1 MVTMFGNKSEVEE
14 KSDSDLEDFEDRGE
28 LEYNED
34 DYLSDEAIQEFLV
47 EFKGSVPSFILI
59 ELENAL
65 AGRDITKLQFARIMD
80 KIVTSY
86 GSRYNTEKVVSGLS
100 SKISLIE
107 SEFCD
112 VKELTENLNQLMEEI
127 VGIKKELSGLMGT
140 VENLTRDIRL
150 LFNFD
155 MDLESYVED
164 VLGGHE
170 GERRD

>member
-1 MVTMFGNKSEVEE
+1 MVTMFGNKSKVEE
-14 KSDSDLEDFEDRGE
+14 KSDSDLEDFENKEE

-34 DYLSDEAIQEFLV
+34 DYLSDEGIQEFLV

-65 AGRDITKLQFARIMD
+65 VGRDITKLQFARIMD

-107 SEFCD
+107 SEFYN

-127 VGIKKELSGLMGT
+127 EGIKNELSGLMET
-140 VENLTRDIRL
+140 VGNLTRDTRL
-150 LFNFD
+150 LFNFN

>member
-1 MVTMFGNKSEVEE
+1 MVTMFGNKSKVEE
-14 KSDSDLEDFEDRGE
+14 KSDSDLEDFENKEE

-34 DYLSDEAIQEFLV
+34 DYLSDEGIQEFLV

-65 AGRDITKLQFARIMD
+65 VGRDITKLQFARIMD

-107 SEFCD
+107 SEFYN

-127 VGIKKELSGLMGT
+127 VGIKNELSGLMET
-140 VENLTRDIRL
+140 VGNLTRDTRL
-150 LFNFD
+150 LFNFN